1 MSRLDVV
8 RAWKDPI
15 YRAGLAAAALAELPD
30 PVASAPVGDSAL
42 RDAYGIG
49 QGVVPTTFPT
59 CTMTT
64 WKKGCCP

>member
-1 MSRLDVV
+1 MSGLDVV
-8 RAWKDPI
+8 RAWKDPV

-30 PVASAPVGDSAL
+30 PVASVGVTDAAL
-42 RDAYGIG
+42 SDAYGMA

>member
-1 MSRLDVV
+1 MSGLDVV
-8 RAWKDPI
+8 RAWKDPV
-15 YRAGLAAAALAELPD
+15 YRAGLAAATLAELPD
-30 PVASAPVGDSAL
+30 PVASVEVTDAAL
-42 RDAYGIG
+42 SDAYAIE